1 MPSPNWSTTTP
12 RAAWYYVRNAPGS
25 SDFTRHY
32 TTWMEIMRDARAN
45 LGVAPTPYAWN
56 PTFTAAMERFLLQ
69 KGASQEAVNAA
80 LAPIKREN
88 ATFDN
93 RLVMFAIY
101 AARFPNMPWSQFLT
115 PGGEQAVQL
124 SASPAELAGITYPQ
138 YAMQLIQGSNDPLVP
153 NSTGGGT
160 SSTTGGTT
168 TTGGGG
174 TKPPGGGAAQIEGSG
189 PIGTVKPGDTTTT
202 TGGGSTG
209 GTGTTGGGGTG
220 STTGGGTTTTGGGT
234 TTTGGGTAGGGTAGG
249 ASNLTTNSASSLG
262 QNWRIALVVIG
273 ALVLVA
279 GMLFLLTRDPGPGPR
294 VPQDRRFPSNA

>member
-12 RAAWYYVRNAPGS
+12 RAAWYYVRNAPDS
-25 SDFTRHY
+25 NDFTRHY

-56 PTFTAAMERFLLQ
+56 PTFTDAMERFLVAR
-69 KGASQEAVNAA
+69 GAAQSAARTA
-80 LAPIKREN
+80 LAPVRAEN
-88 ATFDN
+88 ATFN
-93 RLVMFAIY
+93 SMLVNFAIW
-101 AARFPNMPWSQFLT
+101 AAKYPNKRLDEIAPENGRQFI
-115 PGGEQAVQL
+115 QV
-124 SASPAELAGITYPQ
+124 SSSPEELASITYPQ

-220 STTGGGTTTTGGGT
+220 STTGGGT
-234 TTTGGGTAGGGTAGG
+234 AGGGTAGG